1 MPDQTPDS
9 EGEGDGT
16 DEAVSP
22 GSPDA
27 DRGAPGETAEA
38 SGNSTDDEGE
48 TDPDTESDWLNGPW
62 YGSSVGIS
70 VILIDVLL
78 TIVFVG
84 ATTVELGGTA
94 VDMGLA
100 PGLVPWH
107 IYAFSILGAL
117 GFVFTALIDDFGR
130 STFEVI
136 HYNFRL
142 PAALPLGVGIYLFS
156 GILLG
161 DAAENGPLVFG
172 LVFLSG
178 MYVNIAYRQLG
189 ALARRLL
196 PGGENVEEG
205 RGGAGQDDG
214 QKLGESERG
223 GGRNGNDSDSKRD
236 AGGAGGDSG
245 HDTEAEG
252 GDSTTGGERGGDGKR
267 GAGRRADGA
276 KNRQDSD
283 GAS

>member
-1 MPDQTPDS
+1 MPDRTPDS

-16 DEAVSP
+16 GEKVSP
-22 GSPDA
+22 GSSDG
-27 DRGAPGETAEA
+27 DRGSPGA
-38 SGNSTDDEGE
+38 
-48 TDPDTESDWLNGPW
+48 TDPDTESDWLNGLW

-70 VILIDVLL
+70 VILTDVLL
-78 TIVFVG
+78 TIVLVG
-84 ATTVELGGTA
+84 ATTVKLGGTP
-94 VDMGLA
+94 VDMGLP

-117 GFVFTALIDDFGR
+117 GFVFTALIDDFDR
-130 STFEVI
+130 SAFEVI

-161 DAAENGPLVFG
+161 DAVENGPLVFG

-196 PGGENVEEG
+196 PGGTNGEEG
-205 RGGAGQDDG
+205 RGGEGQDGGRKRSESDDG
-214 QKLGESERG
+214 RNGDDSTTGDERG
-223 GGRNGNDSDSKRD
+223 GG
-236 AGGAGGDSG
+236 
-245 HDTEAEG
+245 
-252 GDSTTGGERGGDGKR
+252 GES

-276 KNRQDSD
+276 RNRRDSD